1 MEESKPENQEE
12 NQPKKSLA
20 HREWVDKI
28 VSNFTTTKENEDKIE
43 SLRLELNQQNN
54 FSAKSLFNHL
64 DKDSKN
70 FLTFEDFRKF
80 CQENSIQYNDKNLRQ
95 FIHNY
100 DKNNDF
106 CINFD
111 EFKGIVFPLTD
122 DSFRKKEEE
131 ELEKEKEKEKEKEN
145 NINNKSKDN
154 NDIDTKENNNDENNN
169 ESKEKENNN
178 EDEDNKKGEDGK
190 EDSKKEGDENKDG
203 KPNEEEKEKID
214 PNILS
219 KFGEILGAEMELSEK
234 NIENGKNIT
243 GSKGFT
249 SYEAFREIADEDK
262 YITEENLLN
271 FLKKNGAE
279 LEDKD
284 MKGIIHRYDN
294 DNDGK
299 LSYIEFRDM
308 FIPPGDAP
316 YKSSLNNYNKYSYNN
331 YDPLR
336 NSSYN
341 NLYNSSSYYPL
352 RNNKYS
358 SPDNNYT
365 SPYNP
370 TSYYPERNNNFKSPK
385 DNYYQSP
392 KIRNTSSALHYDYST
407 NSDEDHDN
415 CRPKNRYRNSSVL
428 NLRKGNSNISTG
440 SNSRYNLRTCCGCP
454 IFFSC
459 YCCCC
464 CPSYCC

>member
-12 NQPKKSLA
+12 NQPKKNLA
-20 HREWVDKI
+20 HREWVDKL
-28 VSNFTTTKENEDKIE
+28 VSKFTTTKENEDKIE

-54 FSAKSLFNHL
+54 FSAKSLFEHI

-70 FLTFEDFRKF
+70 FLTFDDFRKF
-80 CQENSIQYNDKNLRQ
+80 CQENSIKYNDKNLRQ

-131 ELEKEKEKEKEKEN
+131 ELEKAKELEKEKEKEN
-145 NINNKSKDN
+145 NINKSKEN
-154 NDIDTKENNNDENNN
+154 NDIDTKENNNDIDTKENKEDENNV

-178 EDEDNKKGEDGK
+178 ENEDDK
-190 EDSKKEGDENKDG
+190 EDKKEGEENKDKDG
-203 KPNEEEKEKID
+203 KLNEEEKEKEKIA

-219 KFGEILGAEMELSEK
+219 KFGEILGGEMELSEK

-243 GSKGFT
+243 GAKNFT
-249 SYEAFREIADEDK
+249 FYESFREIADEDK

-299 LSYIEFRDM
+299 ISYIEFKDM
-308 FIPPGDAP
+308 LSPPGDAP
-316 YKSSLNNYNKYSYNN
+316 YKSSYNDYNKYSYNN
-331 YDPLR
+331 YDPIR
-336 NSSYN
+336 SSNYN
-341 NLYNSSSYYPL
+341 NLYNSSPYYPL
-352 RNNKYS
+352 RNSNYS
-358 SPDNNYT
+358 NPDNNYT
-365 SPYNP
+365 NSYNNP
-370 TSYYPERNNNFKSPK
+370 ESYYPERNNF
-385 DNYYQSP
+385 
-392 KIRNTSSALHYDYST
+392 
-407 NSDEDHDN
+407 
-415 CRPKNRYRNSSVL
+415 RNSSDF
-428 NLRKGNSNISTG
+428 NLKKNDFDLSTV
-440 SNSRYNLRTCCGCP
+440 SNSSYNVRPCCGCP
-454 IFFSC
+454 IFYS
-459 YCCCC
+459 CCCC